1 MKQAAQW
8 TANFTQERQRAG
20 MLAAINIFTARR
32 MGNVGSPRESKGK
45 FLETVGF

>member
-20 MLAAINIFTARR
+20 VLAAINISIARQ
-32 MGNVGSPRESKGK
+32 MENADGPGKAKGS
-45 FLETVGF
+45 F